1 MPARELRR
9 VWEFLLRFEGGYLQ
23 AATGLLH
30 DLFDGVALDDRE
42 AEGGN
47 AEAGDY
53 GREVRERLM
62 WMLDDQDGQVV
73 GELARLFKSGT
84 GAGYWE
90 WQDRVEKIVIRR
102 MVGG

>member
-1 MPARELRR
+1 
-9 VWEFLLRFEGGYLQ
+9 VWEFLLRFEGGYLH

-47 AEAGDY
+47 AEAGGY
-53 GREVRERLM
+53 GREGRGRRM
-62 WMLDDQDGQVV
+62 WRVGDQDGE
-73 GELARLFKSGT
+73 GGGGGGRLFKSGT

-90 WQDRVEKIVIRR
+90 WQDRVEKIVMRR